1 LPLTDGNVITL
12 TRMATA
18 DHYLGESADL
28 LTLAVEEANETF
40 TRSGIGNVSLRVVH
54 TQLIDYDETDGL
66 QFDHLYRMA
75 DGVGTFIDIRK
86 LRDEKRADIVGL
98 ILHSSSGSG
107 LSTRVGADSEEAFLV
122 AHHACTTNAF
132 TIAHEVGHIL
142 GARHDRMVDGG

>member
-28 LTLAVEEANETF
+28 LTLAVEEANDTF

-66 QFDHLYRMA
+66 QFDHLYRLV
-75 DGVGTFIDIRK
+75 DGVGTFTDVRR

-98 ILHSSSGSG
+98 ILHSPTDVGLRRASAPILRKRSSSPT
-107 LSTRVGADSEEAFLV
+107 TRAPRTRSPSP
-122 AHHACTTNAF
+122 TR
-132 TIAHEVGHIL
+132 L
-142 GARHDRMVDGG
+142 GTF